1 MKKIFLSVLVAAAT
15 FFGAGTANAQI
26 SVNFTTAE
34 MNAEIAELTNAVM
47 EQQTADPEQANKT
60 FKKLIGKVKKDKE
73 QATAAGKFFLD
84 KNVYPCAKQLA
95 NVAYTVDHTY
105 VPGLMLGVGVHL
117 LRKNYGEAGAK
128 LDEILANDPDN
139 IEALRLSARVY
150 KYVNPYAAK
159 DILNQIIEK
168 DPTNL
173 DAYKQLGDIAY
184 QLEEY
189 KNACEA
195 FKTYFDGT
203 PNPTLEDLRSGE
215 NYLLSLMNQSDPY
228 TMKDMA
234 EKLLPIDP
242 QDLVVRRMKFF
253 ADMDTYDYAT
263 AAKDIE
269 YITNKE
275 YNDTLY
281 LYLDYVYAAN
291 YASEVETDF
300 AKAIEFYKKGLEID
314 PTKVAGYKEVAT
326 LYRRMKN
333 PAEGVEYYVKYIDML
348 GEKADEADKLG
359 LGVYYTSVK
368 DAIPNKED
376 GTCDTEA
383 RLAIIQKADPYFA
396 EYMEVLPDKYQGPFY
411 RAKLWIRDNQAPE
424 EEPKMYYEKT
434 LEVINALS
442 AEEAEKALTYK
453 KTALT
458 YLMVYYLKTNN
469 DAVCKTYVEQILA
482 LDPNDKLA
490 LQVQSVLN

>member
-1 MKKIFLSVLVAAAT
+1 
-15 FFGAGTANAQI
+15 
-26 SVNFTTAE
+26 
-34 MNAEIAELTNAVM
+34 
-47 EQQTADPEQANKT
+47 
-60 FKKLIGKVKKDKE
+60 
-73 QATAAGKFFLD
+73 
-84 KNVYPCAKQLA
+84 
-95 NVAYTVDHTY
+95 
-105 VPGLMLGVGVHL
+105 
-117 LRKNYGEAGAK
+117 
-128 LDEILANDPDN
+128 
-139 IEALRLSARVY
+139 
-150 KYVNPYAAK
+150 
-159 DILNQIIEK
+159 
-168 DPTNL
+168 
-173 DAYKQLGDIAY
+173 
-184 QLEEY
+184 
-189 KNACEA
+189 
-195 FKTYFDGT
+195 
-203 PNPTLEDLRSGE
+203 
-215 NYLLSLMNQSDPY
+215 
-228 TMKDMA
+228 
-234 EKLLPIDP
+234 
-242 QDLVVRRMKFF
+242 
-253 ADMDTYDYAT
+253 
-263 AAKDIE
+263 
-269 YITNKE
+269 
-275 YNDTLY
+275 
-281 LYLDYVYAAN
+281 
-291 YASEVETDF
+291 
-300 AKAIEFYKKGLEID
+300 
-314 PTKVAGYKEVAT
+314 
-326 LYRRMKN
+326 
-333 PAEGVEYYVKYIDML
+333 ML